1 MKRIVFLLM
10 ALFIPGMMLFSQIE
24 RMKDVMDDEM
34 DTENFT
40 LHFFNALDGKPI
52 EGAAVEIDGV
62 GLYKTDFE
70 GKLKFPR
77 TAEDGDL
84 AVHFTAEGYIPTSI
98 SVEVVAGTIFG
109 NRISISPVLAMG
121 YFRVILD
128 WGRNPADLDAHFT
141 KDKQYHISFRNMKVS
156 EDGVAKLDRD
166 DTDSWGPETITVKEI
181 DSKSHYMFWVQDYS
195 NRTDENSK
203 KLSKSGASVK
213 VYGDGKLLEYVTIPK
228 GDRGNKWSVFEI
240 KNGKIE
246 LTNYIT
252 AEN

>member
-1 MKRIVFLLM
+1 MKKILFLLM
-10 ALFIPGMMLFSQIE
+10 ALVLPGMMVFSQIDK
-24 RMKDVMDDEM
+24 MKDVMDDEM
-34 DTENFT
+34 DMENFT
-40 LHFFNALDGKPI
+40 LRFFNALDGKPV
-52 EGAAVEIDGV
+52 EGAAVEIEGI

-70 GKLKFPR
+70 GIAKFPR
-77 TAEDGDL
+77 TPDGNL

-98 SVEVVAGTIFG
+98 SVEVVAGSIFS
-109 NRISISPVLAMG
+109 NRISVSPVMAIG
-121 YFRVILD
+121 YLRIIVD
-128 WGRNPADLDAHFT
+128 WGRSPEDLDAHFT
-141 KDKQYHISFRNMKVS
+141 KDNKYHISFRNMKVS
-156 EDGVAKLDRD
+156 EDGIAKLDRD

-181 DSKSHYMFWVQDYS
+181 DSKSHYIFWVHDFS

-213 VYGDGKLLEYVTIPK
+213 VYGDGKLLEYVSIPP
-228 GDRGNKWSVFEI
+228 GDRGNKWNVFEI